1 MRRKK
6 NIDIRIENC
15 GKWYNS
21 FNSEQKDARVVEKE
35 LIDFKDFFGNENDVV
50 LEIGCGKGKFAIELA
65 KQNPNINVLAVEK
78 CDNVLVAA
86 AEKARDEKQENLRF
100 LCCGAEYL
108 QRYIDENSISALYLN
123 FSCPYPKKRYSNN
136 RLTHKKFLEI
146 YKKILKKDAFIY
158 QKTDNLHFFEY
169 SLASFSNND
178 FYIND
183 ISLDL
188 HNSKIQ
194 GNIMTE
200 YEEKFSSQG
209 FAIYYLKISLNKTE
223 EQ

>member
-6 NIDIRIENC
+6 NIDLRIENC
-15 GKWYNS
+15 GKWFNS
-21 FNSEQKDARVVEKE
+21 FDSEQKDARIVEKE
-35 LIDFKDFFGNENDVV
+35 LIDFKDFFGNCNEVV

-65 KQNPNINVLAVEK
+65 KRNPNINVLAVEK

-86 AEKARDEKQENLRF
+86 AEKARDEKIENLRF
-100 LCCGAEYL
+100 ICCGAEYL
-108 QRYIDENSISALYLN
+108 QRYIDDNSISALYLN

-136 RLTHKKFLEI
+136 RLTHSKFLEI

-169 SLASFSNND
+169 SLMSFSNNG

-188 HNSKIQ
+188 HKSGIK

-209 FAIYYLKISLNKTE
+209 FPIYYLKTSLNKKE
-223 EQ
+223 DK